1 VCDLVHAFNGHHG
14 QIVAAYTFD
23 AGPNAVIFVPKSH
36 HATLVTFMLYFF
48 PLPESCSME
57 NYSNRP
63 GVLEEAA
70 TVIANGGMPEG
81 LLEAGSATGRRPRAG
96 DVKMMYC
103 TKIGPGPQHIKD
115 ASECLIDIITGLPLT
130 VAVEGNTVGG
140 YVRSTKALGG
150 VPNCSISKQIEE
162 VQGAINAN
170 HQQLLTAIKSLCP
183 SPIAMPFKLSV
194 SFFAFYGLF
203 GALGR
208 ETWMRWGSWPFL
220 K

>member
-1 VCDLVHAFNGHHG
+1 MEASFAHPSILPSLTQTFWRQVCDLVHAFNGHHG

-103 TKIGPGPQHIKD
+103 TKVSQHLIG
-115 ASECLIDIITGLPLT
+115 TGATL
-130 VAVEGNTVGG
+130 
-140 YVRSTKALGG
+140 
-150 VPNCSISKQIEE
+150 
-162 VQGAINAN
+162 
-170 HQQLLTAIKSLCP
+170 
-183 SPIAMPFKLSV
+183 
-194 SFFAFYGLF
+194 
-203 GALGR
+203 
-208 ETWMRWGSWPFL
+208 
-220 K
+220 